1 MNIHQ
6 KLLGCQN
13 SFSDCYTRI
22 NSKCKKFLFLL
33 LDAYNMQ
40 DPKKMFAT
48 KLPTPWFPH
57 QQQMLASCHITQHI
71 MQGQSLLPWFQGT
84 GQGTSQVSETE
95 IPKNTPRDTCTATSI
110 IRPKARIVEEFGFL
124 NISTARIRQKRG
136 HNQILK
142 NMQRHLSTSL

>member
-22 NSKCKKFLFLL
+22 NSKCKKFLFFCCWMHTTCRIPRKCLQPSCPH
-33 LDAYNMQ
+33 LDSPSTTNARQLPYH
-40 DPKKMFAT
+40 AT
-48 KLPTPWFPH
+48 YHAGTKFVALISRHWAGYQP
-57 QQQMLASCHITQHI
+57 
-71 MQGQSLLPWFQGT
+71 SLRNRN
-84 GQGTSQVSETE
+84 SQ
-95 IPKNTPRDTCTATSI
+95 NTPRDTWTATSI

-124 NISTARIRQKRG
+124 NISTARIRQKRE
-136 HNQILK
+136 HKQILK